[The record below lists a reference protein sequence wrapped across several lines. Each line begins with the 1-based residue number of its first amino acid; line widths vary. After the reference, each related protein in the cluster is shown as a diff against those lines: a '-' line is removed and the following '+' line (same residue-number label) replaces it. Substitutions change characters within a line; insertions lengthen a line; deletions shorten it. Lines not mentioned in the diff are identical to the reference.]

1 MLLPVVVCPNILA
14 RDLSR
19 TKTGHSANTLEV
31 NIFSV
36 RSSLAFGKQNHQ
48 HFGICSTE
56 EIQLKVNSKSCH
68 CSKREGGDR
77 QML

>member
-1 MLLPVVVCPNILA
+1 MLLHVVVCPNILA

-48 HFGICSTE
+48 HFGICSNE
-56 EIQLKVNSKSCH
+56 KIQLKVNSKSCY
-68 CSKREGGDR
+68 CSKRERGVKE
-77 QML
+77 MP